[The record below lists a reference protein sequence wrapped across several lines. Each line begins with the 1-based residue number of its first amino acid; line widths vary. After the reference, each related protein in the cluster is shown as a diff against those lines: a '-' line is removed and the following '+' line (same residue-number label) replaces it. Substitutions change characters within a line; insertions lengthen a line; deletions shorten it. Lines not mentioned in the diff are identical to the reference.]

1 MVRRIFLDIASE
13 ESYNER
19 FSGSPVLSG
28 SLRSMETIVQPVIL
42 SGGSGTRLWPLSRR
56 SNPKQFLPLNG
67 PESLLA
73 DTVRR
78 IAKLDTAG

>member
-1 MVRRIFLDIASE
+1 
-13 ESYNER
+13 
-19 FSGSPVLSG
+19 
-28 SLRSMETIVQPVIL
+28 METIVQPVIL